1 MASSGAVVN
10 RESTVVRDIAEK
22 ELREFLASTEALLS
36 AIGDEGGESV
46 NELRDRLAKT
56 AADVRR
62 RLGKSFFETARE
74 RYYQVRDTAASV
86 NRFTR
91 QYPWL
96 AVAIGTGIGVLIG
109 RVMSPPTAP
118 E

>member
-1 MASSGAVVN
+1 MN
-10 RESTVVRDIAEK
+10 RHGTVVRDVAAK
-22 ELREFLASTEALLS
+22 ELREVLATTEALLS

-46 NELRDRLAKT
+46 NELRNRLKKT
-56 AADVRR
+56 VANVRR
-62 RLGKSFFETARE
+62 ELDKSFFETARQG
-74 RYYQVRDTAASV
+74 YYRVRGTVVSV
-86 NRFTR
+86 HRFTR

-96 AVAIGTGIGVLIG
+96 AVAIGAGIGVLIG

>member
-1 MASSGAVVN
+1 MN
-10 RESTVVRDIAEK
+10 RHETVVRDIAAK
-22 ELREFLASTEALLS
+22 ELREVLASTEALLA

-46 NELRDRLAKT
+46 NELRDRLTKT

-62 RLGKSFFETARE
+62 KLDKSFFETARQS
-74 RYYQVRDTAASV
+74 YYQVRDTAVSI

-91 QYPWL
+91 RHPWL
-96 AVAIGTGIGVLIG
+96 AVAIGTGLGVLIG